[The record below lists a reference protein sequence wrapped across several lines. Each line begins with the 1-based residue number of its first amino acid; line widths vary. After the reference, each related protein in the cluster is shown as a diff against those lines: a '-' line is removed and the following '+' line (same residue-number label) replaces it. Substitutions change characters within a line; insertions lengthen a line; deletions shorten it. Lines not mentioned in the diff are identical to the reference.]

1 MLYLDVLLAI
11 WEKGWYNIKSFV
23 EILEQVNRWLWGGP
37 ILLMILG
44 TGIWITL
51 RCRAPQFRFFPAS
64 FRAFVR
70 SFFNRGEDHGG
81 ASPFRALCTALAATV
96 GTGNIA
102 GVAGAIAI
110 GGPGAIFWMW
120 VSAVLGMATKFA
132 ESTLAVRFRQ
142 RGRRNIAGVAGAI
155 AIGGPGAIFWMWV
168 SAVLGMATK
177 FAEST
182 LAVRFRQR
190 GRNGEWIGGPMY
202 MIRNGLPK
210 RFHPLAT
217 GYAILGLA
225 AAFGVGN
232 ATQVNAVICA
242 MEETARGYGMGQ
254 HPATAYLAGGLIAVA
269 VVVLVSGGAG
279 KIGRITEGMIPVV
292 AGGYILLCCI
302 AIGRQHRQIPTALA
316 AILSGG
322 LIAVAVVVLVSGGA
336 GKIGRITEGMIP
348 VVAGGYILLCCIAIG
363 RQHRQIP
370 TALAAILSGA
380 FEPRAVSGG
389 MVGSGFAALRIGV
402 SRGTFTNEAGMGT
415 AAMAH
420 GSALVEHP
428 VEQGFMGIMEVFVD
442 TIVICTLTAL
452 VILTSGIPIPYGS
465 AAGSELTARA
475 LSASFGPWVS
485 AFLCGCLCFFAVGT
499 ILGWGLYA
507 GRCAEFL
514 FGSIRW
520 GWFALCQGIC
530 VMIGVILNTG
540 TVWTLSEL
548 TNGLMALPNLVALAA
563 LMPWGWFALCQGICV
578 MIGVI
583 LNTGTVWTLSE
594 LTNGLMALPN
604 LVALAALMPE
614 LARLIRQYQER

>member
-1 MLYLDVLLAI
+1 
-11 WEKGWYNIKSFV
+11 
-23 EILEQVNRWLWGGP
+23 
-37 ILLMILG
+37 
-44 TGIWITL
+44 
-51 RCRAPQFRFFPAS
+51 
-64 FRAFVR
+64 
-70 SFFNRGEDHGG
+70 
-81 ASPFRALCTALAATV
+81 
-96 GTGNIA
+96 
-102 GVAGAIAI
+102 
-110 GGPGAIFWMW
+110 
-120 VSAVLGMATKFA
+120 
-132 ESTLAVRFRQ
+132 
-142 RGRRNIAGVAGAI
+142 
-155 AIGGPGAIFWMWV
+155 
-168 SAVLGMATK
+168 
-177 FAEST
+177 
-182 LAVRFRQR
+182 
-190 GRNGEWIGGPMY
+190 

-302 AIGRQHRQIPTALA
+302 AIGRQHRQIPA
-316 AILSGG
+316 
-322 LIAVAVVVLVSGGA
+322 
-336 GKIGRITEGMIP
+336 
-348 VVAGGYILLCCIAIG
+348 
-363 RQHRQIP
+363 
-370 TALAAILSGA
+370 ALAAILSGA
-380 FEPRAVSGG
+380 FDPRAVTGG

-465 AAGSELTARA
+465 AAGAELTARA

-563 LMPWGWFALCQGICV
+563 LMP
-578 MIGVI
+578 
-583 LNTGTVWTLSE
+583 
-594 LTNGLMALPN
+594 
-604 LVALAALMPE
+604 E